1 MIMPKVFLKVEDEP
15 DQDAEGDCFFHYSLS
30 FLGILGPDPHKVNPH
45 LFGKS

>member
-15 DQDAEGDCFFHYSLS
+15 DQGAEGHCFFHCSLS
-30 FLGILGPDPHKVNPH
+30 FLMILGPAPHKVNPH